1 MQPELKVRKILGRTY
16 LNENRLSEAL
26 DIFVKILMDY
36 PDDLETLLIL
46 GGFYLAS
53 GDGKTAKNIY
63 QHAQLLDPHN
73 KTITHQI
80 LLAEEM
86 ETGFVE
92 EPVPTDG
99 EAVAR
104 LLQRLTGKP
113 NKIHENDILRAASL
127 LEKIISSNSPAD
139 LVSAHLDEIDDLLQA
154 LIEVNIR
161 QARADGRADLAEG
174 LHQLQL
180 NIDFQLD
187 HQVEVRA
194 EPQVLNVSAPVSQV
208 GNLLLLLPDLE
219 NISAR
224 MTLLKSTLESFGYQV
239 IVKGE
244 FIAGQD
250 LKPDLVITS
259 NPHTNPMLIDGLAKL
274 SSAGVPILLDLDD
287 NFLDQPV
294 THPEYDQLGLGTQTR
309 SDSFTKA
316 IALSNLITVPSWSQ
330 AFALREVSDRVF
342 VIPDGWS
349 RENKLW
355 EKTPPPHS
363 MISLGWVGS
372 SGELEDLM
380 LIRRYII
387 RILREFPR
395 TRMVIIG
402 NPQAYRL
409 FDSLPEN
416 RRMYIPFVADEEFP
430 YLLSQLDVLL
440 VPLRNQPYNLT
451 QPDTLLM
458 QAGARGVPWLGS
470 AIPSFREWMN
480 GGVLMEST
488 DDEWHLNLRH
498 MVTDQE
504 LRKKLGKAGK
514 AAAKSREM
522 ECVGKL
528 WLDVI
533 APFTSLNSLTFRQA
547 EKTRSLAAN
556 SSHL

>member
-16 LNENRLSEAL
+16 LNENHLSEAL

-63 QHAQLLDPHN
+63 EHAQQLDPYN

-80 LLAEEM
+80 LLAAEM
-86 ETGFVE
+86 ESGIVE
-92 EPVPTDG
+92 EPVPTDN

-104 LLQRLTGKP
+104 LLQRLTGKS
-113 NKIHENDILRAASL
+113 NKIQESDIQRAASL
-127 LEKIISSNSPAD
+127 LEKIINSHSPAD

-180 NIDFQLD
+180 NIDYQLD
-187 HQVEVRA
+187 NQAEVRA
-194 EPQVLNVSAPVSQV
+194 EPQVLNASEQVSYT
-208 GNLLLLLPDLE
+208 GKLLMLLPDLE
-219 NISAR
+219 NKSTR

-239 IVKGE
+239 TLRAEYV
-244 FIAGQD
+244 AGQD

-259 NPHTNPMLIDGLAKL
+259 NPHTNPGLIDSLAKL

-316 IALSNLITVPSWSQ
+316 IELSNLITAPSWSQ

-387 RILREFPR
+387 RILREFPQ
-395 TRMVIIG
+395 TRMVVIG

-409 FDSLPEN
+409 FDGLPEN

-451 QPDTLLM
+451 LPDTMLM
-458 QAGARGVPWLGS
+458 QAGARGVPWLAS
-470 AIPSFREWMN
+470 AIPSFREWLN
-480 GGVLMEST
+480 GGVIVEST

-498 MVTDQE
+498 LVTDQE

-522 ECVGKL
+522 EYVGKL

-533 APFTSLNSLTFRQA
+533 SPFIFTNSLTYHQV
-547 EKTRSLAAN
+547 EKVRSPVA
-556 SSHL
+556 HQGQP